1 MKEILKTENLTK
13 KYKKNTALDSVDFTL
28 MQGEIY
34 GLIGRNGAGK
44 STFLGIITGAVRLG
58 SGILEIQGMKGRRNV
73 IRARRNI
80 GFMLEPNFYAYLTAE
95 ENLKYICKVRGISDV
110 DSEIKRVLELLGL
123 YGNKKNIKS
132 YSMGMKQRLGIAAAL
147 LGNPDIVI
155 LDEPINGLDP
165 QGIMDFRNIVTD
177 IHKAQGTTFIIS
189 SHILAEL
196 GIMATKFG
204 FLEKGRLIKEMTDKE
219 LAAACENQLI
229 VKTDNQEKAVVILED
244 KLNIKNYKVN
254 GNNEIVLS
262 DYIDN
267 PQTVSDTLYENGLHI
282 LTIKSQSIT
291 LEEFFFNLIGG
302 GNKYV

>member
-44 STFLGIITGAVRLG
+44 STFLGIITGAVRPG

-267 PQTVSDTLYENGLHI
+267 PQTVSDTLYENRLHI

>member
-28 MQGEIY
+28 MQGGIY

-44 STFLGIITGAVRLG
+44 STFLGIITGAVRPG

-110 DSEIKRVLELLGL
+110 GSEIKRVLELLGL

-267 PQTVSDTLYENGLHI
+267 PQIVSDTLYENGLHI